1 VSDDASPLGKL
12 EIVPELMCVQQWAAP
27 ISNQQEPAL
36 GHNGNQGMPRVRM
49 CACGPSHSGAI
60 DVNGSLWLWGSEQG
74 IGLPTMIATSV
85 LPKKSLQ
92 GHTSFVL
99 FKHIQEASTAR
110 CEGKSFVPQVWQRN
124 TAQDGIPHPSR
135 ANMFHARSVPVTGE
149 VDFDIDEPAPLVGKN
164 GVVRGIEKRPMGM
177 DGTRSEASSLPK
189 QAVCSVREM
198 IDSALDEAPLQELDG
213 NLHAP
218 TICGQLAS
226 GQAPDMKWRQTS
238 SIAVFPDKE
247 TGRLAVV
254 TPAKGRFSPF
264 VELFMST
271 KVNFLRCDRNF
282 IYSWGPADQPMLGR
296 PVPDQEKTEEKQ
308 MMAPARLPI
317 FVQMSASVQTLA
329 IGGVHVLAL
338 TCHGRV
344 YQWGEQEACL
354 GPEGFTRHTFR
365 DPTLISGV
373 LEKVRVTRIGAGRV
387 DSACQIEGVDTLQG
401 WEILEASADGRKLE
415 PAVYQYT
422 LSGPRFGPRSGDTR
436 GGRLTMA
443 HSEALQILLVQD
455 MGGGGGGY
463 GPQTAPPGSGRWGKD
478 GEQGRKGPAG
488 VADHGMDLCG
498 TTRKSW
504 PATQGAQDAERR
516 RIHAAKSANT
526 VLAKNF
532 SRNPGNVLF
541 E

>member
-1 VSDDASPLGKL
+1 
-12 EIVPELMCVQQWAAP
+12 
-27 ISNQQEPAL
+27 
-36 GHNGNQGMPRVRM
+36 
-49 CACGPSHSGAI
+49 
-60 DVNGSLWLWGSEQG
+60 
-74 IGLPTMIATSV
+74 
-85 LPKKSLQ
+85 
-92 GHTSFVL
+92 
-99 FKHIQEASTAR
+99 
-110 CEGKSFVPQVWQRN
+110 
-124 TAQDGIPHPSR
+124 
-135 ANMFHARSVPVTGE
+135 
-149 VDFDIDEPAPLVGKN
+149 
-164 GVVRGIEKRPMGM
+164 
-177 DGTRSEASSLPK
+177 
-189 QAVCSVREM
+189 
-198 IDSALDEAPLQELDG
+198 
-213 NLHAP
+213 
-218 TICGQLAS
+218 
-226 GQAPDMKWRQTS
+226 
-238 SIAVFPDKE
+238 
-247 TGRLAVV
+247 
-254 TPAKGRFSPF
+254 
-264 VELFMST
+264 
-271 KVNFLRCDRNF
+271 
-282 IYSWGPADQPMLGR
+282 
-296 PVPDQEKTEEKQ
+296 
-308 MMAPARLPI
+308 MAPARLPI

-488 VADHGMDLCG
+488 VAEHGMDLCG

-541 E
+541 EWAKHSQDLRPLQNFDADTDLRRCAQLFDVGAKLTMVRREPVELDRDIMMLRRLAEKRGLPTSAEEVNEWHYRNTEQDEVLVVPEVDFSR